1 MQIMKPLYIFRH
13 INCEG
18 PGYLS
23 EVLARE
29 KVPFKLIAI
38 DQNEALPRHIDDC
51 SGLVFMGGPM
61 SVTTPCP
68 GSSRNSA

>member
-1 MQIMKPLYIFRH
+1 MKPLYIFRH

-29 KVPFKLIAI
+29 KLPFKLIAI
-38 DQNEALPRHIDDC
+38 DRDEVLPRDIENC

-61 SVTTPCP
+61 SVNGECP
-68 GSSRNSA
+68 YSDTASVAS